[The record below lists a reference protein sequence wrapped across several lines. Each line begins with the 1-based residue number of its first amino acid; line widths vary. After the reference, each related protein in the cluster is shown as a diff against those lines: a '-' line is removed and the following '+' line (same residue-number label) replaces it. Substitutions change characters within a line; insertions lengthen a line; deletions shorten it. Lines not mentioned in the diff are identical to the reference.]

1 MQIESTPS
9 KLGLGGWGASAA
21 RRVATLAFALG
32 LTAVPWPLEVRAG
45 DSASQVAPSASAA
58 AGSLYGAGLTLDRV
72 TPLAE
77 VFSQPERFADE
88 PILVSGRITDV
99 CQKKGCW
106 TLLRDGDAEVRVRF
120 KDYGFFL
127 PKDCRG
133 QQAFVEGR
141 VQVKELSAREARHYD
156 SESQNADMAKTA
168 GARREVGLLA
178 SGVKLV
184 ERGEAR

>member
-9 KLGLGGWGASAA
+9 KRGVECRA
-21 RRVATLAFALG
+21 VTLAFAL
-32 LTAVPWPLEVRAG
+32 AVALAPWPLEARAG
-45 DSASQVAPSASAA
+45 DRDPGVASSAA
-58 AGSLYGAGLTLDRV
+58 ESAGSLYGAGLTLDQV

-77 VFSQPERFADE
+77 VFAQPERFADE
-88 PILVSGRITDV
+88 PVLVSGRITDV

-141 VQVKELSAREARHYD
+141 VQIKELSAREARHYD
-156 SESQNADMAKTA
+156 SESQNADAAQTT

-178 SGVKLV
+178 SGVKLI
-184 ERGEAR
+184 ERGVAR